1 LGRKHSINTDA
12 ASAKLLVSTEFT
24 KTVIAPSGQSLD
36 QFLRPVNW
44 VLWSSVCERGIIV
57 IPEEA
62 EVRLPEAVSFLF
74 VYLIHCSMTLREY
87 AIPLNLP
94 LGLIANFCV

>member
-1 LGRKHSINTDA
+1 LGRKHSINPDA
-12 ASAKLLVSTEFT
+12 TSGKLLVSTEFS

-44 VLWSSVCERGIIV
+44 VLWSSVCEKGIIV

-62 EVRLPEAVSFLF
+62 EVRTPEAIFIPFCCFDMLLYDS
-74 VYLIHCSMTLREY
+74 EY
-87 AIPLNLP
+87 AIPLNFP
-94 LGLIANFCV
+94 LGRIANFCE